1 MTQPKTQKV
10 KTFSH
15 YSLGKRQVSEKEL
28 IERAKSD
35 PEAFG
40 VLYDVYMRQ
49 IYAYTL
55 KRVGRVEIAEDLVSL
70 TFEKALRKVKDFKWQ
85 NVSFSSWLYTIASNT
100 IIDFYRHRARRPQTD
115 LDSIPEPKDGKE
127 PLDVSLSKR
136 IFFEKVQEI
145 LPALE
150 PDDQTVLALKFFE
163 DKSNDEISQVVGLDK
178 AHVAVRIHRALKKLR
193 VELKKKNISY

>member
-1 MTQPKTQKV
+1 VAKRKSQNI

-15 YSLGKRQVSEKEL
+15 YSLGKKQVTEKEL
-28 IERAKSD
+28 VERAKRD

-70 TFEKALRKVKDFKWQ
+70 TFEKALRKLKSFTWQ
-85 NVSFSSWLYTIASNT
+85 DVSFSSWLYTIASNT
-100 IIDFYRHRARRPQTD
+100 IIDFYRRRARRPQTD

-127 PLDVSLSKR
+127 SLDVSLSKR
-136 IFFEKVQEI
+136 MFFEQVQQI
-145 LPALE
+145 LPELE
-150 PDDQTVLALKFFE
+150 PDDQAVLSLKFFE
-163 DKSNDEISQVVGLDK
+163 DKSNEEISQVVGLNK
-178 AHVAVRIHRALKKLR
+178 AHVAVRIHRALKKLK
-193 VELKKKNISY
+193 VELGKKNISY

>member
-1 MTQPKTQKV
+1 MAKRKSQNI

-15 YSLGKRQVSEKEL
+15 YSLGKKQVTEKEL
-28 IERAKSD
+28 VERAKRD

-70 TFEKALRKVKDFKWQ
+70 TFEKALRKLKSFTWQ
-85 NVSFSSWLYTIASNT
+85 DVSFSSWLYTIASNT
-100 IIDFYRHRARRPQTD
+100 IIDFYRRRARRPQTD

-127 PLDVSLSKR
+127 SLDVSLSKR
-136 IFFEKVQEI
+136 MFFEQVQQI
-145 LPALE
+145 LPELE
-150 PDDQTVLALKFFE
+150 PDDQAVLSLKFFE
-163 DKSNDEISQVVGLDK
+163 DKSNEEISQVVGLNK
-178 AHVAVRIHRALKKLR
+178 AHVAVRIHRALKKLK
-193 VELKKKNISY
+193 VELGKKNISY